1 MKCRIALLASLFL
14 AACQMDPASTD
25 GGETPLAI
33 HPRMAASLTDS
44 VYRLA
49 DRLRLRV
56 WLDDGTLHQ
65 EVLAA
70 AGTKSLTCDGIP
82 RGRGYRLEFTGLDAE
97 GKAVWKGSSQGS
109 SPTSGDVSLAMDV
122 DLVLEAATRKSAP
135 VSSLTGDSVDFP
147 TTWRLTCPVGSTCQ
161 YASAATPTSWNRF
174 PDSLVLDSA
183 GSWWIRSATAST
195 DEIPASAPLRYDF
208 VGRRLRIQADSA
220 SGSYDFPL
228 SLRFAVGGEG
238 TSEVST
244 DSGRI
249 WMPQSSLK
257 IARPTSVWARA
268 TGRHQPTSDTL
279 KCSYAGRKVAA
290 PQLDV
295 ATGSYDFPLTLRF
308 TGALPGTTSWYSL
321 DTGRT
326 WTSGTS
332 IVLQTATKLVVCA
345 TRPEQPPSDTVAF
358 TYHASQ
364 VKPPHLPYPILVTQA
379 LEYVPTC
386 STYAATVQITSDSGA
401 GWKDWTRTTVQELD
415 TNHRYFARAIKA
427 NQPTSKSIPVYFGYD
442 QTWGRMR
449 RVPGDSVLS
458 SFWVD
463 TTEVTIQLWRDIM
476 DGRAV
481 DSLEPISSTTWIEAA
496 LFCNARSKRMGL
508 DTVYAYTS
516 IDTITGTYLDRVY
529 RPHDLRVDSTR
540 NGFRLPSNAEWFH
553 FARPGLDT
561 VPEYG
566 LWPYAVYFDG
576 IIRPVAKKRPNL
588 WGIYDVLGNVPEWA
602 SMYSYNSAPNGFN
615 YNLTAF
621 SLGEGAFADG
631 RRLSYALGDSSVYVA
646 NYGGRTDYTS
656 GFRCVRNLR

>member
-228 SLRFAVGGEG
+228 SLHFAVGGEG
-238 TSEVST
+238 TAEVST

-249 WMPQSSLK
+249 GSL
-257 IARPTSVWARA
+257 
-268 TGRHQPTSDTL
+268 
-279 KCSYAGRKVAA
+279 
-290 PQLDV
+290 
-295 ATGSYDFPLTLRF
+295 PL
-308 TGALPGTTSWYSL
+308 
-321 DTGRT
+321 
-326 WTSGTS
+326 
-332 IVLQTATKLVVCA
+332 
-345 TRPEQPPSDTVAF
+345 
-358 TYHASQ
+358 
-364 VKPPHLPYPILVTQA
+364 
-379 LEYVPTC
+379 
-386 STYAATVQITSDSGA
+386 
-401 GWKDWTRTTVQELD
+401 
-415 TNHRYFARAIKA
+415 
-427 NQPTSKSIPVYFGYD
+427 IPAMV
-442 QTWGRMR
+442 
-449 RVPGDSVLS
+449 
-458 SFWVD
+458 
-463 TTEVTIQLWRDIM
+463 
-476 DGRAV
+476 
-481 DSLEPISSTTWIEAA
+481 
-496 LFCNARSKRMGL
+496 
-508 DTVYAYTS
+508 
-516 IDTITGTYLDRVY
+516 
-529 RPHDLRVDSTR
+529 
-540 NGFRLPSNAEWFH
+540 
-553 FARPGLDT
+553 
-561 VPEYG
+561 
-566 LWPYAVYFDG
+566 
-576 IIRPVAKKRPNL
+576 
-588 WGIYDVLGNVPEWA
+588 
-602 SMYSYNSAPNGFN
+602 
-615 YNLTAF
+615 
-621 SLGEGAFADG
+621 
-631 RRLSYALGDSSVYVA
+631 
-646 NYGGRTDYTS
+646 
-656 GFRCVRNLR
+656 RCG